1 MTSLAYSG
9 LRAEQSAPTLRAG
22 MEGSGALVEDRIG
35 IMSNNDSIIPN
46 TQHHKSFT
54 SIHFKMMLYDLQLNR
69 PCHRLSNAIEIMPL
83 TLYGTKQYAG

>member
-46 TQHHKSFT
+46 TQHRKS
-54 SIHFKMMLYDLQLNR
+54 
-69 PCHRLSNAIEIMPL
+69 
-83 TLYGTKQYAG
+83 